1 MAMMK
6 IYCGYCNQYW
16 EVYQHND
23 WKSDKARTCPHCF
36 NRIDSQTWE
45 RQILPAFGEFQDMN
59 RELIKDNLNGS
70 VRFSVDFREDY
81 YFPEKKTQLDN
92 EE

>member
-1 MAMMK
+1 M
-6 IYCGYCNQYW
+6 
-16 EVYQHND
+16 
-23 WKSDKARTCPHCF
+23 